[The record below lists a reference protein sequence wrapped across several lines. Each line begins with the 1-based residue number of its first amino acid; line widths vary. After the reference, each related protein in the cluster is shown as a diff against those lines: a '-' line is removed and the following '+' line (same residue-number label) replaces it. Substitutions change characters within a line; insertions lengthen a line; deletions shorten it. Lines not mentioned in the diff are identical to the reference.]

1 MSYKFNPAYNHEMV
15 TEQSFRPAGA
25 MDLIY
30 DLQGAQYS
38 CLKDLDRLC
47 RKLDLG
53 FYQNSKYN
61 LRVHAIY
68 FKPGDKYVNVSCRL
82 KNCGFRINHKY
93 TLVNKKP

>member
-38 CLKDLDRLC
+38 CLKDLDKLC

-53 FYQNSKYN
+53 FY
-61 LRVHAIY
+61 
-68 FKPGDKYVNVSCRL
+68 
-82 KNCGFRINHKY
+82 
-93 TLVNKKP
+93 